1 MTQYILRRVGLLL
14 VTMLLTSILIFAL
27 TQLVPGDIARLILG
41 RDASPEALEGLREE
55 FGLNDPAPQQ
65 YLRWLG
71 GFVTGDWGRSFTGAN
86 QPVRPLVLERL
97 GNSMRLA
104 VMTLVIS
111 VPLSIGLG
119 VLAALKENTWVD
131 SLISIL
137 TLSVVGLPEFVTGLI
152 LINGIALGARSLGL
166 PATSAVPEADLVD
179 WVRQLILPSLTAMFV
194 LLGYV
199 ARLTR
204 AGVIDELRKPYVRM
218 ATLKGLP
225 RRTVVVK
232 HVLRNALLP
241 TITVIAISFGWLI
254 GGLVVIENVYNY
266 PGLGALLVEAV
277 KQKNLFLL
285 QSITMV
291 TVFFF
296 ALANLSADILYV
308 LLNPRIRLNE

>member
-1 MTQYILRRVGLLL
+1 MTRYILRRVVLLL
-14 VTMLLTSILIFAL
+14 VTMVLTSVIIFTL

-41 RDASPEALEGLREE
+41 RDASPEALEKFRQE
-55 FGLNDPAPQQ
+55 FGLNDPVPQQ

-71 GFVTGDWGRSFTGAN
+71 GFLTGDWGRSFTGAN
-86 QPVRPLVLERL
+86 QPVRPLVLDRL

-111 VPLSIGLG
+111 IPLSIGLG

-137 TLSVVGLPEFVTGLI
+137 SLSVVGLPEFVTGLV
-152 LINGIALGARSLGL
+152 LINGVALGVRSLGL
-166 PATSAVPEADLVD
+166 PATSAVPGADLVD
-179 WVRQLILPSLTAMFV
+179 WVRQLILPALTATFV

-199 ARLTR
+199 VRLTR

-225 RRTVVVK
+225 RRTVVLK

-296 ALANLSADILYV
+296 ALANLVADILYG
-308 LLNPRIRLNE
+308 LLNPRIRLDG